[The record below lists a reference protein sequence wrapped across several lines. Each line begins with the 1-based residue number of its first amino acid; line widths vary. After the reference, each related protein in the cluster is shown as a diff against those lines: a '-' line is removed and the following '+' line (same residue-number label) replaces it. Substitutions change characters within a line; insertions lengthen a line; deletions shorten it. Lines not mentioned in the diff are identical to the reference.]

1 MRVAN
6 PVVLIPKR
14 LVNHPLYGIPFK
26 EILDPVAKLI
36 EYDRREMERLKEIL
50 PEAIGAVSG
59 FFAREESWPFIRTDS
74 HLKDVKDINQQINL
88 KEHVGRNL
96 GKNLIRICPVNAINY
111 SHQLEEPIK
120 IEEKLE
126 R

>member
-1 MRVAN
+1 MIPAQLLFLSFILI
-6 PVVLIPKR
+6 VLVLFIF
-14 LVNHPLYGIPFK
+14 IA
-26 EILDPVAKLI
+26 LDINLLS
-36 EYDRREMERLKEIL
+36 R
-50 PEAIGAVSG
+50 

-120 IEEKLE
+120 IEEKQCLGYSCRE
-126 R
+126 CLRLVLSRE